1 MLDKPEKQV
10 CRTTAPSLSTP
21 FEPLAYCL
29 NVASLSLLYR
39 YSRDSELAQL
49 VPLHSHGKFIHYSDR
64 VHDAQLELGI
74 LCLESAFI

>member
-10 CRTTAPSLSTP
+10 CRTTVPSLSTL
-21 FEPLAYCL
+21 FEDLAYCL

-49 VPLHSHGKFIHYSDR
+49 VPLHSRGKFTHYSDR

-74 LCLESAFI
+74 ICLESAFI